1 MKLGQS
7 IFDFFLR
14 TMEIINKI
22 QIHGDKIEDVKV
34 IEKILRSMTSKFNYV
49 VCSIEESKNLDQLSI
64 DELQGSLLV
73 REHKLIEQDNEVQA
87 LKASTNYN
95 ATTQNQ
101 LADRGGGKGGRGN
114 RDACSKR
121 EGQGNRGRG
130 RANND

>member
-73 REHKLIEQDNEVQA
+73 REHKLIEQDNG
-87 LKASTNYN
+87 
-95 ATTQNQ
+95 
-101 LADRGGGKGGRGN
+101 LAELG
-114 RDACSKR
+114 
-121 EGQGNRGRG
+121 
-130 RANND
+130 

>member
-1 MKLGQS
+1 
-7 IFDFFLR
+7 
-14 TMEIINKI
+14 MEIINKI